1 VNLAQGWSMDTFTLV
16 VILWLAPDE
25 PWGWGDREA
34 RTPGLGLAECMA
46 AAKLVKPPQGRARCY
61 IEGRPEPIRQTDNDY
76 TLNVHEYV
84 GGGRLE
90 NDALPQFE
98 QKRLSDVG
106 GRSEAGRGLR
116 LLRPRQL
123 ALPRLPD
130 HQGTDQERGTRAIVM
145 LPSCLVR
152 PVQ

>member
-61 IEGRPEPIRQTDNDY
+61 LEGRPDPAWTTPASF
-76 TLNVHEYV
+76 TLSTSIYV
-84 GGGRLE
+84 GGGR
-90 NDALPQFE
+90 
-98 QKRLSDVG
+98 
-106 GRSEAGRGLR
+106 
-116 LLRPRQL
+116 
-123 ALPRLPD
+123 
-130 HQGTDQERGTRAIVM
+130 HERTRHTGPERECV
-145 LPSCLVR
+145 
-152 PVQ
+152 